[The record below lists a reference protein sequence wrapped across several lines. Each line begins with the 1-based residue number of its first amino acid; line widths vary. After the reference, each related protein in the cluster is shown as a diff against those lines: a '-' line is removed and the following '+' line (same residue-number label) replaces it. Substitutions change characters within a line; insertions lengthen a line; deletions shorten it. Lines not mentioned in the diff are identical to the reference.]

1 MSDNN
6 TKTIAEALDALDIAF
21 RKLSEVIKQTVNN
34 YVSTEK
40 RLMLLK
46 TTSEN
51 SLVKS
56 QEVLTLVSETL
67 DVSKDLL
74 LCKNRTRHVVD
85 ARNIYCFLVKKV
97 AKIEISFVD
106 LGKIL
111 NKDHATVLHA
121 CRKTEDLVFADKEF
135 EIKLK
140 KCIEAYNRVFT
151 HN

>member
-1 MSDNN
+1 MSDN
-6 TKTIAEALDALDIAF
+6 TKTVTEAMDDLDVAFRNLAEAVKHSVYTHII
-21 RKLSEVIKQTVNN
+21 S
-34 YVSTEK
+34 EK

-46 TTSEN
+46 TASES

-74 LCKNRTRHVVD
+74 LDKNRTRHVVD
-85 ARNIYCFLVKKV
+85 ARNIYCYLVKKV
-97 AKIEISFVD
+97 AKIEISLSD

-121 CRKTEDLVFADKEF
+121 CRKTEDLIFSDKDF
-135 EIKLK
+135 EIKLN